1 MTTTFLDT
9 YSAAT
14 SLANLTGSRHVKRL
28 AVGVT
33 VVGLLIALTVA
44 MTYYQNFLYLI
55 GSVFTPL
62 YAIIF
67 VTYFVRHATLPYW
80 LNFCWWIVGIVAYY
94 QLQTIDFIG
103 GTTLLVLTGLGAAV
117 WLTGIIVKPTALGY
131 RELSH

>member
-1 MTTTFLDT
+1 GQTDITALLTRSGLGLVALLIIVFSTVTTTFLDT

-14 SLANLTGSRHVKRL
+14 SLANLTGSRYVNRL

-67 VTYFVRHATLPYW
+67 VTYFGR
-80 LNFCWWIVGIVAYY
+80 
-94 QLQTIDFIG
+94 
-103 GTTLLVLTGLGAAV
+103 
-117 WLTGIIVKPTALGY
+117 
-131 RELSH
+131 

>member
-1 MTTTFLDT
+1 RSGLGLVALLIIVFSTVTTTFLDT

-14 SLANLTGSRHVKRL
+14 SLANLTDSGYVNRL

-67 VTYFVRHATLPYW
+67 VTYFVRHAT
-80 LNFCWWIVGIVAYY
+80 
-94 QLQTIDFIG
+94 
-103 GTTLLVLTGLGAAV
+103 
-117 WLTGIIVKPTALGY
+117 
-131 RELSH
+131 